1 MDFRVGLVFSYS
13 AVAFGTLLAQQPPY
27 LIQTIAGSAFVGDEG
42 PARSASLAQAEGLA
56 AAKSGD
62 VYIADAVDHRI
73 RVVRP
78 DGKMQTFAGT
88 GSAGFAGDG
97 GPAGKALFNSPY
109 GVSVDQTGNLFVADL
124 GNKRIRRI
132 SADGLV
138 VTTVAGGGTVSAGPA
153 ADGGPATGVRLEAPR
168 NVLADRLGG
177 FYFSDFAVNRVYYV
191 DRQGM
196 IQTFAGNGSILDIPL
211 RSPAG
216 LTFDPQG
223 ALLIADS
230 GNNLIRRVFRN
241 AMSVY
246 SHSPN
251 RLVPLYSPTDI
262 AFDVSGNLYIA
273 DDRPAMTLRRA
284 VNGDITSI
292 SAGGRSLA
300 VDEKGTAYVAS
311 GGLVRAITTD
321 VKNNRTV
328 SFFAGNGGYGFAGDE
343 GSAASARLN
352 GPSGI
357 NYDFSGNL
365 YIADERNHRVRKVS
379 PQGVITTVAGLGNSG
394 YAGDGGLA
402 TDARLNAPRAVTVD
416 RFGYVYIAEAG
427 NHTIRR
433 ITPSGFISTI
443 AGDGTAGY
451 RGDGGVASSAR
462 LREPSALAINEKGEL
477 FVADKGNGA
486 VRKILAPGLISTEV
500 EGLSSP
506 QGLCVD
512 AEGRL
517 LIAELGRVDR
527 LEANGRLVTMAAVE
541 SPSGIAVSKDGSLF
555 VSDQAKHRILK
566 FSGGTLTIVAGIG
579 SPGLDGDGGLA
590 VLAQLNTPAGL
601 LMDSA
606 GALLVA
612 DTGNHRIR
620 KLFAGAL
627 PAEDVQSP
635 FSIVKAVSN
644 QAGALVPGELML
656 LYSAVPMLSPELLFN
671 GLPAALVYQSKTQL
685 NAVVPKGL
693 PVKVITA
700 ELRDGGQTKGQ
711 LQVEIVASAPALFR
725 QVLNED
731 GLLNSAGH
739 AAPRL
744 SLLTVFATGFDE
756 ADAVTLALS
765 GKPILLSTE
774 AIRSDGVSILRFRVP
789 AGFLA
794 SGQQTLQLTVGTL
807 TAKALEIWIE

>member
-1 MDFRVGLVFSYS
+1 MDLRAGLVFSYS
-13 AVAFGTLLAQQPPY
+13 VVACGALFSQQPPY

-56 AAKSGD
+56 ASKSGD
-62 VYIADAVDHRI
+62 VYIADAADHRI
-73 RVVRP
+73 RVVRS

-97 GPAGKALFNSPY
+97 GPAGKALLKAPY
-109 GVSVDQTGNLFVADL
+109 GLSVDAAGNVLFADL

-132 SADGLV
+132 SADGLI

-153 ADGGPATGVRLEAPR
+153 GDGGPATGVRLEAPR

-177 FYFSDFAVNRVYYV
+177 FYFSDFAANRVYYV
-191 DRQGM
+191 DRQGV
-196 IQTFAGNGSILDIPL
+196 IQTFAGSGSILDIPL

-216 LTFDPQG
+216 LAFDPLG

-241 AMSVY
+241 AISVY

-251 RLVPLYSPTDI
+251 RAVPLYSPTDI
-262 AFDVSGNLYIA
+262 AFDVAGNLYVA
-273 DDRPAMTLRRA
+273 DDRPGVTLRRA
-284 VNGDITSI
+284 VNGDITLL

-300 VDEKGTAYVAS
+300 VDDKGTAYVAS
-311 GGLVRAITTD
+311 GGLVRAIATD

-343 GSAASARLN
+343 GSAVSARLN
-352 GPSGI
+352 VPSGI
-357 NYDFSGNL
+357 AYDLAGNL

-379 PQGVITTVAGLGNSG
+379 PQGIITTVAGLGNSG
-394 YAGDGGLA
+394 YAGDGGPA
-402 TDARLNAPRAVTVD
+402 IDARLNAPRAVAAD

-451 RGDGGVASSAR
+451 RGDGGMASSAR
-462 LREPSALAINEKGEL
+462 LREPSALAINDKGEL

-527 LEANGRLVTMAAVE
+527 LEANGRLVTLATVD
-541 SPSGIAVSKDGSLF
+541 SPSGIAAGKDGSLF

-566 FSGGTLTIVAGIG
+566 FSGGVSTIVAGTG
-579 SPGLDGDGGLA
+579 SSGFNGDGGLA
-590 VLAQLNTPAGL
+590 AQAQLNLPTGL
-601 LMDSA
+601 LMDST

-612 DTGNHRIR
+612 DAGNHRIR
-620 KLFAGAL
+620 KLMAGVL
-627 PAEDVQSP
+627 PVDDVPVP
-635 FSIVKAVSN
+635 FTIVKAVSN
-644 QAGALVPGELML
+644 QAGALVPGELIV
-656 LYSAVPMLSPELLFN
+656 LYASEQMLSPELLFN
-671 GLPAALVYQSKTQL
+671 GLPAAIVYQSKTQL

-693 PVKVITA
+693 PVKMVTA
-700 ELRDGGQTKGQ
+700 ELRDGGQLKGTRP
-711 LQVEIVASAPALFR
+711 VEIVAAAPALFR
-725 QVLNED
+725 VVLNED
-731 GLLNSAGH
+731 GSLNSASN

-744 SLLTVFATGFDE
+744 SLLTAFAGGFNE
-756 ADAVTLALS
+756 ADAVGLTLG
-765 GKPILLSTE
+765 GKPILLSSE
-774 AIRSDGVSILRFRVP
+774 AIRSNGVSTLQFRVP

-794 SGQQTLQLTVGTL
+794 GGQQTLLLTVGNI

>member
-1 MDFRVGLVFSYS
+1 MDLRAGLVFSYS
-13 AVAFGTLLAQQPPY
+13 VVACGALFSQQPPY

-56 AAKSGD
+56 SSKSGD
-62 VYIADAVDHRI
+62 VYIADAADHRI

-97 GPAGKALFNSPY
+97 GPAGKALLNAPY
-109 GVSVDQTGNLFVADL
+109 GLSVDSAGNLFVADL

-132 SADGLV
+132 SSDGLI
-138 VTTVAGGGTVSAGPA
+138 VTTVAGGGTVPAGPA
-153 ADGGPATGVRLEAPR
+153 GDGGPATGVRLEAPR

-177 FYFSDFAVNRVYYV
+177 FYFSDFATNRVYYV
-191 DRQGM
+191 DRQGV
-196 IQTFAGNGSILDIPL
+196 IQTFAGSGSILDIPL

-216 LTFDPQG
+216 LAFDPQG

-241 AMSVY
+241 AISVY

-251 RLVPLYSPTDI
+251 RAVPLYSPTDI
-262 AFDVSGNLYIA
+262 AFDVAGNLYIA
-273 DDRPAMTLRRA
+273 DDRPGVTLRRA

-292 SAGGRSLA
+292 SAGGRSVA
-300 VDEKGTAYVAS
+300 VDDKGTAYVAS
-311 GGLVRAITTD
+311 GGLVRAIATD
-321 VKNNRTV
+321 GKNNRTV

-343 GSAASARLN
+343 GSAVSARLN
-352 GPSGI
+352 VPSGI
-357 NYDFSGNL
+357 AFDLSGNL

-379 PQGVITTVAGLGNSG
+379 PQGIITTVAGLGNSG
-394 YAGDGGLA
+394 YAGDGGPA
-402 TDARLNAPRAVTVD
+402 IDARLNAPRAVAVD

-433 ITPSGFISTI
+433 ISPSGFISTI

-451 RGDGGVASSAR
+451 RGDGGMASSAR
-462 LREPSALAINEKGEL
+462 LREPSALAINDKGEL
-477 FVADKGNGA
+477 FVADKGNRA

-512 AEGRL
+512 ADGRL
-517 LIAELGRVDR
+517 LIAESGRVDR
-527 LEANGRLVTMAAVE
+527 LEANGRLVTLATVD

-566 FSGGTLTIVAGIG
+566 FSGGVSTIVAGTG
-579 SPGLDGDGGLA
+579 SSGFDGDGGLA
-590 VLAQLNTPAGL
+590 ALAQLNLPTGL
-601 LMDSA
+601 LMDST

-620 KLFAGAL
+620 KLIAGGV
-627 PAEDVQSP
+627 PADDVQVA
-635 FSIVKAVSN
+635 FTIVKAVSN
-644 QAGALVPGELML
+644 QAGALVPGELIVLYAAEQML
-656 LYSAVPMLSPELLFN
+656 TPELLFN
-671 GLPAALVYQSKTQL
+671 GLPAAIVYQSKTQL

-693 PVKVITA
+693 PVKMVTA
-700 ELRDGGQTKGQ
+700 ELRDGGLVKGTR
-711 LQVEIVASAPALFR
+711 QVEIVAAAPALFR
-725 QVLNED
+725 VVLNED
-731 GLLNSAGH
+731 GVTNSVVH

-744 SLLTVFATGFDE
+744 SLLTAFAGGFDE
-756 ADAVTLALS
+756 ADAVGLTLG
-765 GKPILLSTE
+765 GKPILLFSE
-774 AIRSDGVSILRFRVP
+774 AVRSNGVSTLRFRVP

-794 SGQQTLQLTVGTL
+794 SGRQTLLLTVGNI
-807 TAKALEIWIE
+807 AANALEIWIE